1 MALKNPSNRDLPPR
15 MLRRTRKRKNGRI
28 WVSYYYD
35 GRDENGKRK
44 EIPLGSDLYEAKVK
58 WAKLEYKNPPKNVRN
73 MGEVFDRYEARIIPG
88 KKPRTQ
94 QDNLKELK
102 RLRKAFDN
110 APIDAIT
117 PQVVAQYRD
126 ARTAKVRANREIA
139 LLSHVFTIAREWGM
153 TEKANPCAGVRRNK
167 ETPRDFYADSA
178 IWDAVFA
185 QAAQELKDAMQLAY
199 LTGQRPADVLK
210 ISVND
215 LSEDFL
221 MVGQGKTQKRLR
233 ILLYCEEMKTKL
245 SFFIDDLL
253 KRRTLCGIRNS
264 RLITNASG
272 LRMSSQMLRNRWDE
286 ARIKAATQ
294 AVTDGLP
301 ELAAS
306 IRQFQFR
313 DIRPKAA
320 SEIELEHA
328 KKLLGHSKEKITEKV
343 YRRIGDIVRPTK

>member
-1 MALKNPSNRDLPPR
+1 MALKSSGNRDLPPR

-44 EIPLGSDLYEAKVK
+44 EIPLGPDLYEAKVK
-58 WAKLEYKNPPKNVRN
+58 WAKMEYKDPPKIVRN

-102 RLRKAFDN
+102 QLRKAFDN

>member
-1 MALKNPSNRDLPPR
+1 MALKSSGNRDLPPR

-44 EIPLGSDLYEAKVK
+44 EIPLGLDLYEAKVK
-58 WAKLEYKNPPKNVRN
+58 WAKLEYKNPPKIVRN

-102 RLRKAFDN
+102 QLRKAFEN
-110 APIDAIT
+110 APIEAIT

-126 ARTAKVRANREIA
+126 ARTAKIRANREIA

-153 TEKANPCAGVRRNK
+153 TDKANPCAGVRRNK

-178 IWDAVFA
+178 VWDAVFA

-210 ISVND
+210 ISIND
-215 LSEDFL
+215 LSDEFL

-233 ILLYCEEMKTKL
+233 ISLRHEEIKTKL
-245 SFFIDDLL
+245 SHFIDDLL
-253 KRRTLCGIRNS
+253 ERRSLAGIRNS
-264 RLITNASG
+264 KLITNAGG

-286 ARIKAATQ
+286 ARLKAAKQ
-294 AVTDGLP
+294 AVADDNH

-320 SEIELEHA
+320 SEIGLEHA
-328 KKLLGHSKEKITEKV
+328 SRLLGHSKEEITRKV
-343 YRRIGDIVRPTK
+343 YRRIGEVVRPTQ

>member
-1 MALKNPSNRDLPPR
+1 MALKSSGNRDLPPR

-44 EIPLGSDLYEAKVK
+44 EIPLGPDLYEAKVK
-58 WAKLEYKNPPKNVRN
+58 WAKMEYRNPPKIVRN

-102 RLRKAFDN
+102 QLRKAFDN

-178 IWDAVFA
+178 VWDAVYV

-210 ISVND
+210 ITVND
-215 LSEDFL
+215 LSDDFL
-221 MVGQGKTQKRLR
+221 MVSQGKTQKRLR
-233 ILLYCEEMKTKL
+233 ISLRFEGMDTKL
-245 SFFIDDLL
+245 SMFIKDLME
-253 KRRTLCGIRNS
+253 RRILSGIRNS
-264 RLITNASG
+264 RLITNTGG
-272 LRMSSQMLRNRWDE
+272 LRMSAQMLRNRWDE
-286 ARIKAATQ
+286 ARMKAVKQ
-294 AVTDGLP
+294 AIGDNNP

-306 IRQFQFR
+306 TRQFQFR

-328 KKLLGHSKEKITEKV
+328 SRLLGHSKEEITRKV
-343 YRRIGDIVRPTK
+343 YRRKGEIVRPTE

>member
-1 MALKNPSNRDLPPR
+1 MALKSSGNRDLPPR

-44 EIPLGSDLYEAKVK
+44 EVPLGPDLYEAKVK
-58 WAKLEYKNPPKNVRN
+58 WAKLEYKNPPKIVRN

-102 RLRKAFDN
+102 QLRKAFEN
-110 APIDAIT
+110 APIEAIT

-126 ARTAKVRANREIA
+126 ARTAKIRANREIA

-153 TEKANPCAGVRRNK
+153 TDKANPCAGVRRNK

-178 IWDAVFA
+178 VWDAVYA

-210 ISVND
+210 ISIND
-215 LSEDFL
+215 LSGDFL

-233 ILLYCEEMKTKL
+233 ISLHYEGMDTML
-245 SFFIDDLL
+245 SLFIDELME
-253 KRRTLCGIRNS
+253 RRAFNCIRTS
-264 RLITNASG
+264 RLITNARG
-272 LRMSSQMLRNRWDE
+272 LRMSLQMLRNRWDE
-286 ARIKAATQ
+286 ARAKAVQQ
-294 AVTDGLP
+294 AIAAQDH
-301 ELAAS
+301 ELAKM

-320 SEIELEHA
+320 SEIGLDHA
-328 KKLLGHSKEKITEKV
+328 SRLLGHSKEDITRKV
-343 YRRIGDIVRPTK
+343 YRRVGEVVMPTK

>member
-1 MALKNPSNRDLPPR
+1 MALKSSGNRDLPPR

-44 EIPLGSDLYEAKVK
+44 EVPLGPDLYEAKVK
-58 WAKLEYKNPPKNVRN
+58 WAKLEYKNPPKIVRN

-102 RLRKAFDN
+102 QLRKAFEN
-110 APIDAIT
+110 APIEAIT

-126 ARTAKVRANREIA
+126 ARTAKIRANREIA

-153 TEKANPCAGVRRNK
+153 TDKANPCAGVRRNK

-178 IWDAVFA
+178 VWDAVYA
-185 QAAQELKDAMQLAY
+185 QAAQELKDTMQLAY

-210 ISVND
+210 ISIND
-215 LSEDFL
+215 LSGDFL

-233 ILLYCEEMKTKL
+233 ISLLFEGMDTKL
-245 SFFIDDLL
+245 SIFIKDLME
-253 KRRTLCGIRNS
+253 RRMLSGVRNS
-264 RLITNASG
+264 RLITNTGG
-272 LRMSSQMLRNRWDE
+272 LRMSAQMLRNRWDE
-286 ARIKAATQ
+286 ARLKRCKT
-294 AVTDGLP
+294 
-301 ELAAS
+301 S
-306 IRQFQFR
+306 NC
-313 DIRPKAA
+313 
-320 SEIELEHA
+320 
-328 KKLLGHSKEKITEKV
+328 
-343 YRRIGDIVRPTK
+343 

>member
-1 MALKNPSNRDLPPR
+1 MALKSSGNRDLPPR

-44 EIPLGSDLYEAKVK
+44 EVPLGPDLYEAKVK
-58 WAKLEYKNPPKNVRN
+58 WAKLEYKNPPKIVRN

-102 RLRKAFDN
+102 QLRKAFEN
-110 APIDAIT
+110 APIEAIT

-126 ARTAKVRANREIA
+126 ARTAKIRANREIA

-153 TEKANPCAGVRRNK
+153 TDKANPCAGVRRNK

-178 IWDAVFA
+178 VWDAVYA

-210 ISVND
+210 ISIND
-215 LSEDFL
+215 LSGDFL

-233 ILLYCEEMKTKL
+233 ISLLFEGMDTKL
-245 SFFIDDLL
+245 SIFIKDLME
-253 KRRTLCGIRNS
+253 RRMLSGVRNS
-264 RLITNASG
+264 RLITNTGG
-272 LRMSSQMLRNRWDE
+272 LRMSAQMLRNRWDE
-286 ARIKAATQ
+286 ARLKAVKQ
-294 AVTDGLP
+294 AIADNNP
-301 ELAAS
+301 ELTAN

-320 SEIELEHA
+320 SEIGLDHA
-328 KKLLGHSKEKITEKV
+328 SRLLGHSKEDITRKV
-343 YRRIGDIVRPTK
+343 YRRIGEVVRPTK

>member
-1 MALKNPSNRDLPPR
+1 MALKSSGNRDLPPR

-44 EIPLGSDLYEAKVK
+44 EIPLGPDLYEAKVK
-58 WAKLEYKNPPKNVRN
+58 WAKMEYKTPPKIVRN

-102 RLRKAFDN
+102 QLRKAFDN

-178 IWDAVFA
+178 VWDAVYV

-210 ISVND
+210 ITVND
-215 LSEDFL
+215 LSDDFL
-221 MVGQGKTQKRLR
+221 IVSQGKTQKRLR
-233 ILLYCEEMKTKL
+233 ISLRFEGMDTKL
-245 SFFIDDLL
+245 SMFIKDLME
-253 KRRTLCGIRNS
+253 RRILSGIRNS
-264 RLITNASG
+264 RLITNTGG
-272 LRMSSQMLRNRWDE
+272 LRMSAQMLRNRWDE
-286 ARIKAATQ
+286 ARMKAVKQ
-294 AVTDGLP
+294 AIGDNNP

-306 IRQFQFR
+306 TRQFQFR

-328 KKLLGHSKEKITEKV
+328 SRLLGHSKEEITRKV
-343 YRRIGDIVRPTK
+343 YRRKGEIVRPTE